1 VADTEVG
8 NLSVRVGLDTA
19 EFNRGIKDLSQ
30 KMSILGAEFKNSSAG
45 LDKVGD
51 AAAISRLKITML
63 TGKIGE
69 QRQIVDQLSRAQEN
83 AADQYGET
91 SRQAQAYELRL
102 VRAEGALQSME
113 RELANTTRELAI
125 QESRWTQ
132 LGTTMQSASDR
143 MKPIGEG
150 MKKAG
155 QTLSMAV
162 TAPIVGLGI
171 AAAKLASDFNES
183 LNKVDVAFKDSADEV
198 KTWADTTLESFGIA
212 KGTALDMASTY
223 GDMATSMGL
232 PTDSAAVM
240 SEKLVGLAGD
250 LASFKN
256 IGISEANTALTSIF
270 TGETESLKKLGW
282 NTASCCSNAA

>member
-1 VADTEVG
+1 MADTEVG

-69 QRQIVDQLSRAQEN
+69 QRQIVDQLRRAHEN

-132 LGTTMQSASDR
+132 LGNTMQSASDR

-198 KTWADTTLESFGIA
+198 KTWADTTLKSFGIA

-223 GDMATSMGL
+223 GKVA
-232 PTDSAAVM
+232 
-240 SEKLVGLAGD
+240 
-250 LASFKN
+250 
-256 IGISEANTALTSIF
+256 
-270 TGETESLKKLGW
+270 
-282 NTASCCSNAA
+282 